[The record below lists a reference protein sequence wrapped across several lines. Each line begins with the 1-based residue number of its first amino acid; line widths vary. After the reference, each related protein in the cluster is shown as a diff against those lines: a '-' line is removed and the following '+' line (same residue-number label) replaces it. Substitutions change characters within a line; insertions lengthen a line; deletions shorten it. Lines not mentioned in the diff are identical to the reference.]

1 MAAVDPAVIS
11 GDASRLGGHEL
22 QAAPH
27 DCTATHDRLCIDL
40 IRRHLSAGTI
50 GRRIFLY
57 GGVPST
63 NLVLRDFTA
72 RGAVEGT
79 VVLAEEQVH
88 GRGRHGRS
96 WFSPAGLNL
105 YVSVLFRPDL
115 DLREV
120 PRFSLIASLA
130 LTEAIWAQGL
140 PATIKWPNDI
150 LVDGGKVAGTLVET
164 VDIAGT
170 APYVILG
177 VGVNMNVDDE
187 TLRGALRDDARGA
200 TSLRE
205 AGGRDID
212 RNLFT
217 ASFLNHLE
225 RWFAV
230 ARNREWDTVLA
241 AWRKRDDLRGRRV
254 EIRGTGPAWQGRAEG
269 IDADG
274 YLEVATDA
282 GVRQRVISGEI
293 RVVG

>member
-1 MAAVDPAVIS
+1 VIPA
-11 GDASRLGGHEL
+11 DAGPGHEL
-22 QAAPH
+22 HASPH
-27 DCTATHDRLCIDL
+27 DCTAAHDALCIDL
-40 IRRHLSAGTI
+40 IRRHLSAETV

-63 NLVLRDFTA
+63 NLVLRGLAA
-72 RGAVEGT
+72 RGAAEGT
-79 VVLAEEQVH
+79 VVLAEEQEH

-96 WFSPAGLNL
+96 WFSPPGLNL

-130 LTEAIWAQGL
+130 LTETIWGEAL
-140 PATIKWPNDI
+140 PAAIKWPNDV
-150 LVDGGKVAGTLVET
+150 LVDGRKVAGTLVET
-164 VDIAGT
+164 VDLTGAR
-170 APYVILG
+170 PHVILG

-187 TLRGALRDDARGA
+187 ALRRALRDEAREA

-205 AGGRDID
+205 AAGREID

-225 RWFAV
+225 RWCEV
-230 ARNREWDTVLA
+230 ARGEEWDKVLA
-241 AWRKRDDLRGRRV
+241 AWRERDGLRGHRV
-254 EIRGTGPAWQGRAEG
+254 EIRGPGPVWQGCAEG

-274 YLEVATDA
+274 YLQILTDD
-282 GVRQRVISGEI
+282 GVRRRVISGEI
-293 RVVG
+293 RLVD